1 MIKEMSDLKGSVMTN
16 TEKHFSNLETN
27 INFSTSGYAFKKNE
41 KKKKKIWGRYPSV
54 SKERKGILKTHLVQK
69 CEDHHSKSSN
79 NLEYIFQFSL

>member
-41 KKKKKIWGRYPSV
+41 KKKKSGEDI
-54 SKERKGILKTHLVQK
+54 HL
-69 CEDHHSKSSN
+69 
-79 NLEYIFQFSL
+79 